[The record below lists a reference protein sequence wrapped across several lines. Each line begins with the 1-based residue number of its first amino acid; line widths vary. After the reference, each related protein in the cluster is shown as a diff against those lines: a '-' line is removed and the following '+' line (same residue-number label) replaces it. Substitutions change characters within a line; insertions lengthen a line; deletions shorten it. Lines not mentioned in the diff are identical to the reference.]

1 MNEIT
6 LKDLVRGTLRFV
18 EGELRK
24 REKDMGGGAQFG
36 FKHSAD
42 LCKLWA
48 ENEERLEVIL
58 RDLVQAISMVPV
70 VIESPYAGDVETNL
84 RYLRAAMRDCLLR
97 GEAPYASH
105 AIYTQPGVLD
115 DNDPAER
122 SLGIQ
127 AGFVWGRLALKR
139 NVYTN
144 LGVSSGMDLGVES
157 GQKIGQIIEERTLP
171 GWK

>member
-1 MNEIT
+1 MAEIT
-6 LKDLVRGTLRFV
+6 LKELVRKTLLFV
-18 EGELRK
+18 EEELRE
-24 REKDMGGGAQFG
+24 RMEETEGAVQTG

-42 LCKLWA
+42 LCKMWA
-48 ENEERLEVIL
+48 ENEDRLEVIF
-58 RDLVQAISMVPV
+58 RDLVKEISMVPV
-70 VIESPYAGDVETNL
+70 IIESPYAGNVETNL

-105 AIYTQPGVLD
+105 GFYTQPGVLD

-122 SLGIQ
+122 SLGIN

-139 NVYTN
+139 NIYTDR
-144 LGVSSGMDLGVES
+144 GVSGGMDLGVEEAK
-157 GQKIGQIIEERTLP
+157 KIGQILEERTLP